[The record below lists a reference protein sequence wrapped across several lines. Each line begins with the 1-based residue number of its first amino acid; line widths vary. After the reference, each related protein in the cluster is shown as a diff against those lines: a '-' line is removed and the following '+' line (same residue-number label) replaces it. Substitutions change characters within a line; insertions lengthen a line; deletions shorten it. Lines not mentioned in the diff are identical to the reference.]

1 MAHVSYRDPIP
12 TAPAETQVALMR
24 GLRGKNV
31 LVTGGTSGI
40 GQAIAIRFAEYG
52 ANVAINYLRAAEEAT
67 ETDERV
73 HACLARVRQRG
84 VRDVLVRGDV
94 STEEDVVAMLES
106 TVDGLGGIDVLVN
119 NAGIQTSSPSHE
131 LSASEFDRVLA
142 VNLRGAFLCAREA
155 VKRFLATGTPGV
167 IINVSSV
174 HQLIPKPGYLAYS
187 TSKGGMES
195 LTQTLALEYAGQG
208 IRVNALAPGA
218 TVTPINRAWID
229 DPVKRAMVESH
240 IPMGRAGSANEM
252 AGVACFLASED
263 AAYITGQTIF
273 VDGGLTLVADFR
285 EPWSSEGRRR
295 WPSCARGVAGRV
307 LPRPSRGGGAN
318 SRIRPR
324 SLKPAAAYT

>member
-12 TAPAETQVALMR
+12 TAPAEAQVALVR

-40 GQAIAIRFAEYG
+40 GQAIAVRFAEYG
-52 ANVAINYLRAAEEAT
+52 ANVAINYLRAPQEAT
-67 ETDERV
+67 ETEERV

-94 STEEDVVAMLES
+94 SKEEDVVAMLES
-106 TVDGLGGIDVLVN
+106 AVDGLGSIDVLVN
-119 NAGIQTSSPSHE
+119 NAGIQISSPSHE
-131 LSASEFDRVLA
+131 LSTSDFDKVLG

-155 VKRFLATGTPGV
+155 VKRFLATGTHGV

-174 HQLIPKPGYLAYS
+174 HQLIPKPNYLAYS

-195 LTQTLALEYAGQG
+195 LTQTLALEYARQG
-208 IRVNALAPGA
+208 IRVNAIAPGA

-229 DPVKRAMVESH
+229 DPLKRAMVESH
-240 IPMGRAGSANEM
+240 IPVGRAGTADEM
-252 AGVACFLASED
+252 AGVTCFLASDD

-273 VDGGLTLVADFR
+273 VDGGLTLFADFR
-285 EPWSSEGRRR
+285 EPWSSE
-295 WPSCARGVAGRV
+295 
-307 LPRPSRGGGAN
+307 
-318 SRIRPR
+318 
-324 SLKPAAAYT
+324 